1 MHIVVYNKITRK
13 SEKTTIIFE
22 IFIKIILPQDSLANT
37 VTIKRKK
44 KTHTHMVILKMVY
57 VLITMLV
64 SLYSSYSPKSLVL
77 FYTSFMKQT

>member
-1 MHIVVYNKITRK
+1 MDLYMHIVVYNKITRK

-44 KTHTHMVILKMVY
+44 KKNTHT
-57 VLITMLV
+57 
-64 SLYSSYSPKSLVL
+64 
-77 FYTSFMKQT
+77 